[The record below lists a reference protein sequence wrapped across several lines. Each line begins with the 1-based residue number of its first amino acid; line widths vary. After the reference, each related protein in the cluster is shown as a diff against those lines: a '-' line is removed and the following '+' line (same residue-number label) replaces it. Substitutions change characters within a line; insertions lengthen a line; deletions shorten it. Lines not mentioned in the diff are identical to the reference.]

1 MFDLKDSTLRAI
13 IREIQKFPE
22 IEEAVVFGSRA
33 KGSNA
38 HGSDIDIAIKGP
50 HVSSMTVNQLSRL
63 LNQEAPIPHH
73 IDIVH
78 YETITNPSLLEH
90 IDRVGE
96 TLPLHVVSRSVG
108 Q

>member
-1 MFDLKDSTLRAI
+1 MFGLKDATLITI

-33 KGSNA
+33 QGNNA

-50 HVSSMTVNQLSRL
+50 HVSSMTVNKLSRL

-73 IDIVH
+73 IDIIH
-78 YETITNPSLLEH
+78 YEQITSQSLVEH
-90 IDRVGE
+90 IDRAGE
-96 TLPLHVVSRSVG
+96 ALPVR

>member
-1 MFDLKDSTLRAI
+1 MFGLKDSTLQLI
-13 IREIQKFPE
+13 IREIEKSTE

-33 KGSNA
+33 KGTHF

-50 HVSSMTVNQLSRL
+50 RITSATVNRLSRH

-78 YETITNPSLLEH
+78 YETITSQSLVEH
-90 IDRVGE
+90 IDRIGKA
-96 TLPLHVVSRSVG
+96 LPLHVVSRSVS